1 MLPRVAD
8 GTHFVDFP
16 PASCDADRVLRSV
29 AVLVL
34 PNVAPF
40 ELGVA
45 CEVFGIDRTDTG
57 GPAFDF
63 RLVTPVPGV
72 VPSKAGFSLVVE
84 QGLDAARDVDL
95 VVVPAYGGD
104 TPLPAEVV
112 ELLRTTH
119 ERGAWLLSVCS
130 GAFALARAG
139 LLDGRRATT
148 HWMYTDALACLCPGA
163 TIDPGV
169 LYVEDDRVIT
179 SAGTAAGIDA
189 CLHLVRSELGAAA
202 ASAIARRMVVPPH
215 RDGGQ
220 AQYLERPVPTSTGP
234 LAAVLAWAAGHL
246 DADLSVAALA
256 ARAHQ
261 SERTFARRFRA
272 EVGATPA
279 AWVVGLR
286 LRHAQELLERTD
298 LGVEEIARRCGFGAA
313 AALRHHFAAELGT
326 SPQAYRRT
334 FCGAPPAPALAR
346 G

>member
-1 MLPRVAD
+1 MPS
-8 GTHFVDFP
+8 FVDIP
-16 PASCDADRVLRSV
+16 PELWHPGRVLRSV

-63 RLVTPVPGV
+63 RLVTPEPGV
-72 VPSKAGFSLVVE
+72 VPTKSGFSLVVGE
-84 QGLDAARDVDL
+84 GLAAARDADL

-104 TPLPAEVV
+104 TPLSAEVV
-112 ELLRTTH
+112 ELLRSTH
-119 ERGAWLLSVCS
+119 ARGAWLLSVCS

-148 HWMYTDALACLCPGA
+148 HWMYTDALAALCPA
-163 TIDPGV
+163 ASVDPGV
-169 LYVEDDRVIT
+169 LYVEDDGVIT

-189 CLHLVRSELGAAA
+189 CLHLVRCELGAAA

-220 AQYLERPVPTSTGP
+220 AQFVERPVPTSTGP
-234 LAAVLAWAAGHL
+234 LAAVLEWAAGNL
-246 DADLSVAALA
+246 EADLSVAALA

-272 EVGATPA
+272 EVGTTPA
-279 AWVVGLR
+279 AWVTRLR

-313 AALRHHFAAELGT
+313 AALRHHFAADLGT
-326 SPQAYRRT
+326 SPLAYRRT
-334 FCGAPPAPALAR
+334 FCDTPPVPVP
-346 G
+346 